1 MRYTVACALL
11 VMSVLVAAPASAG
24 KIGFVDAER
33 AVAEVDE
40 GRAKISELDEWA
52 KPRRD
57 RLDQLRARIAELRQ
71 EIAQKQA
78 IASQEAMQSLQQDEL
93 QTRRDFEDS
102 RRDFER
108 ELDQKQN
115 EFLADVAVKVGTVA
129 SEYGQANDYDAIFVL
144 KAQPLIY
151 VRESADL
158 TETVIRLYNERFPR

>member
-1 MRYTVACALL
+1 
-11 VMSVLVAAPASAG
+11 MSLLVAAPASAG

-40 GRAKISELDEWA
+40 GRAKLSELDEWA
-52 KPRRD
+52 KPKRD
-57 RLDQLRARIAELRQ
+57 RIEQLGARINELRQ
-71 EIAQKQA
+71 EISQKQA
-78 IASQEAMQSLQQDEL
+78 VASEEAMQSLQQDEL
-93 QTRRDFEDS
+93 QARRDFEDS

-108 ELDQKQN
+108 DLEQKQN

-129 SEYGQANDYDAIFVL
+129 SEYGKANDFDAIFVL

>member
-1 MRYTVACALL
+1 
-11 VMSVLVAAPASAG
+11 MSLLVAAPASAG
-24 KIGFVDAER
+24 KVGFVDAER

-40 GRAKISELDEWA
+40 GRAKIRELDEWA

-57 RLDQLRARIAELRQ
+57 RLDQLSARISELRQ
-71 EIAQKQA
+71 EIAQKQP
-78 IASQEAMQSLQQDEL
+78 IASQEAVQALQQDEL
-93 QTRRDFEDS
+93 QARRDFEDS

-144 KAQPLIY
+144 KAQPLVY

-158 TETVIRLYNERFPR
+158 TDTVIRLYNERFPR

>member
-1 MRYTVACALL
+1 MRNTVACALL
-11 VMSVLVAAPASAG
+11 VMSLLVAAPASAG
-24 KIGFVDAER
+24 KVGFVDAER

-57 RLDQLRARIAELRQ
+57 RLDRLAARISELRQ
-71 EIAQKQA
+71 EIAQKQS
-78 IASQEAMQSLQQDEL
+78 IASEEAVQALQQDEL
-93 QTRRDFEDS
+93 QARRDFEDS
-102 RRDFER
+102 RRDFEH

-129 SEYGQANDYDAIFVL
+129 SEYGRTNDYDAIFVL

-158 TETVIRLYNERFPR
+158 TDTVIRLYNERFPR